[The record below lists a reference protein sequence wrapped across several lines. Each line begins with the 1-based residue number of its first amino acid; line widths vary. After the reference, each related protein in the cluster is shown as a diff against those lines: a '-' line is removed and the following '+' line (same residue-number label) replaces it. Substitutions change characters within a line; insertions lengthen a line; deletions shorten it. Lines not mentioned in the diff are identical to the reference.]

1 MYAVAEA
8 AVAAQSGVI
17 FFLHQRNA
25 GLGRNQQPANPVHP
39 HYFSYIH
46 RNGNIRFGY
55 DNAQQILAVF
65 EDVAAGKGSSI
76 TELCDR
82 FDSETNQGQDMVL
95 YDNLL
100 NDVIGH
106 LRQAHANTQIRQ
118 LRPGG
123 ARAFVQSTASETPD
137 GASGFELRL
146 AGDYAA
152 AVARERGAPIV
163 AARWPATDTVGS
175 HPRRS
180 TRELCCLCL

>member
-46 RNGNIRFGY
+46 RNGNIRFGCG
-55 DNAQQILAVF
+55 NAQQILAVF
-65 EDVAAGKGSSI
+65 EAVAAGKGSSI

-106 LRQAHANTQIRQ
+106 VRQAHANTQIRQ

-123 ARAFVQSTASETPD
+123 ARDFVQSTASETPD

-146 AGDYAA
+146 G
-152 AVARERGAPIV
+152 
-163 AARWPATDTVGS
+163 W
-175 HPRRS
+175 
-180 TRELCCLCL
+180 

>member
-1 MYAVAEA
+1 M
-8 AVAAQSGVI
+8 
-17 FFLHQRNA
+17 
-25 GLGRNQQPANPVHP
+25 HP

-46 RNGNIRFGY
+46 RNGNIRFGC

-65 EDVAAGKGSSI
+65 EAVAAGKGSSI

-82 FDSETNQGQDMVL
+82 FDSETNQGQDIVL

-106 LRQAHANTQIRQ
+106 LRQAHAITQIRQ

-123 ARAFVQSTASETPD
+123 ARVSCSRQHPRRLTAPA
-137 GASGFELRL
+137 ASSCDL

-152 AVARERGAPIV
+152 AVARERGVPIV
-163 AARWPATDTVGS
+163 ALGGRLLIRWDRALADLPVSYAVFAC
-175 HPRRS
+175 
-180 TRELCCLCL
+180 EAV